1 MKNWR
6 QTWVLAAVAAVFFA
20 FIMLYERRID
30 PGRAAPSRAQRLLPG
45 WPAPAV
51 TAVQFQRNADLSLNL
66 KASRTGEKWA
76 LTEPLSYPA
85 SGTVIEAVLR
95 LVEKAEIRTRL
106 PLPEATNGQQTLA
119 SFGLEPPLATLT
131 LWRETNQVELFLG
144 TNTPAADQIY
154 ARVGR
159 APEICV
165 VGQDLALSL
174 PHTMNE
180 WRDTV
185 LFTTESR
192 AFDHVVIAR
201 SSGEFLLERDPTNR
215 VWRLAR
221 PAHRADPLKMTS
233 LLGVLLEAHALQFVT
248 DNSNADLEGYGLLT
262 PELEVTLLLGTNLV
276 ERVQFGKSPTNDAT
290 RVYAR
295 RASHANVVLV
305 ARSLVETLA
314 TPVADLRDRRL
325 VTLPPGIDTIEV
337 RSEEPFTVRQQTND
351 SWTVGEGWVADALFV
366 RSWLEHL
373 NRLQVEFVKD
383 VVTDFSSY
391 GLALPSRQYLF
402 KTTITNA
409 LGPTNLVMVQ
419 LDFGTNQNDRIFVRR
434 ADEDSVYSIRLL
446 DYYRMPSA
454 SWQLRSHQVWT
465 FTTNEVARVIVRQG
479 GQTRQL
485 IRNAKAE
492 WTTGTDQPPQP
503 MWSLEETLFRLGD
516 LRAVAWTARGETNR
530 AAYGFT
536 ETGHVITLEL
546 KGERPRSLTLEF
558 GGLSPA
564 GMPYAAATVDGQW
577 WIFEFPWPIYP
588 DIKRDL
594 SLPQ

>member
-1 MKNWR
+1 MKTWR
-6 QTWVLAAVAAVFFA
+6 QTWVLTAVAAGIFA
-20 FIMLYERRID
+20 FIMLYERRMD
-30 PGRAAPSRAQRLLPG
+30 PGRAAPARTHGLLPG
-45 WPAPAV
+45 WPAAAI
-51 TAVQFQRNADLSLNL
+51 TAVEVQRNAGVSLNL
-66 KASRTGEKWA
+66 KVCRAGEKWQ

-85 SGTVIEAVLR
+85 SSTVIEAVLR
-95 LVEKAEIRTRL
+95 LVEKAEIKTRL

-131 LWRETNQVELFLG
+131 LWRDTNQVEVLLG
-144 TNTPAADQIY
+144 TNTPAADQLY
-154 ARVGR
+154 VRVGR
-159 APEICV
+159 SPEICV
-165 VGQDLALSL
+165 VGQDLALAL
-174 PHTMNE
+174 PRTMNE

-185 LFTTESR
+185 LFTTETR
-192 AFDHVVIAR
+192 AFDHVVVGR
-201 SSGEFLLERDPTNR
+201 SSGEFLLERDVTNR

-248 DNSNADLEGYGLLT
+248 DNANADLEAYGLLT

-295 RASHANVVLV
+295 RVSHANVVVV

-325 VTLPPGIDTIEV
+325 VSLPPVIDTIEV
-337 RSEEPFTVRQQTND
+337 RSEEPFTVRRQTND
-351 SWTVGEGWVADALFV
+351 TWTVGEGWLADPPFV
-366 RSWLEHL
+366 RFWLEHL

-383 VVTDFSSY
+383 VVTDFSAY
-391 GLALPSRQYLF
+391 GLAQPSRQYLF
-402 KTTITNA
+402 KTTVTNA
-409 LGPTNLVMVQ
+409 AGPTNLVVAQ
-419 LDFGTNQNDRIFVRR
+419 LDFGTNQADRVYARR
-434 ADEDSVYSIRLL
+434 TDEDSVYSIRLL

-454 SWQLRSHQVWT
+454 SWQMRNHQVWA
-465 FTTNEVARVIVRQG
+465 FTTNEVARVIIRQA

-485 IRNAKAE
+485 IRNGKAE
-492 WTTGTDQPPQP
+492 WTSGTAQPPQP
-503 MWSLEETLFRLGD
+503 SWSLEETLFRLGD

-530 AAYGFT
+530 TAFGFT
-536 ETGHVITLEL
+536 ENGHVITLEL
-546 KGERPRSLTLEF
+546 NGEHPRSVTLEF

-564 GMPYAAATVDGQW
+564 GLPYAAATVEGQW
-577 WIFEFPWPIYP
+577 WVFEFPWPLYP